1 MRRISMNWKMIISAG
16 VLVLFAGNLYAATTD
31 CDAYQ
36 DNGDRMKCKH
46 GKLLEQQGLL
56 IDKLGNHFGEF
67 VPNDIKRLKNA
78 QARAENAEKRTT
90 AKDFKKIGRKRPQ
103 ACDIAEIDEPKSDG
117 DGICEPGERCLEIND
132 DGIGNDDGVCKLK
145 GNNKEV
151 CACIGGGPEDEV
163 MDDDTDPEYQA
174 DMEQSYDDVTKLLEA
189 ANETVEVEGEFLS
202 AMAMSTISGTEQ
214 SNPCAASADWLK
226 YSEIMTLTILKQ
238 VAVGLRGIAD
248 IAERGCDQTG
258 AGFNCSSCCVVA
270 EGLAAVAA
278 LAVETT
284 DGIFQLIKWGVD
296 SSKQDCLSSLYEDV
310 HGNKASLTGIKVVL
324 GPPPDPPIPGGMSQG
339 VADLIDDV
347 KALQQQI
354 TDLETVL
361 NSRFDETKEILLTPH
376 GQRDKIDE

>member
-1 MRRISMNWKMIISAG
+1 MNWKPIISAG
-16 VLVLFAGNLYAATTD
+16 VIILFAGNLYATTTD
-31 CDAYQ
+31 CDAYE

-46 GKLLEQQGLL
+46 GKLLEQQGML
-56 IDKLGNHFGEF
+56 IDKLGNHFGEV

-90 AKDFKKIGRKRPQ
+90 AKDFKKIGKKSPQ
-103 ACDIAEIDEPKSDG
+103 SCDIAEIDEPRSDG
-117 DGICEPGERCLEIND
+117 DGICEPGERCIEVDN

-151 CACIGGGPEDEV
+151 CLCIGGGPDDEV
-163 MDDDTDPEYQA
+163 MGDDTDPEYQA

-189 ANETVEVEGEFLS
+189 ANETVEAEGEFLS
-202 AMAMSTISGTEQ
+202 AMAMSTLSGPEQ

-248 IAERGCDQTG
+248 VAERGCDQTG
-258 AGFNCSSCCVVA
+258 AGFNCASCCVVA

-296 SSKQDCLSSLYEDV
+296 SSKQSCMSSLYEDV
-310 HGNKASLTGIKVVL
+310 HGNKASLTGIKAVL

-339 VADLIDDV
+339 VADLIDNV
-347 KALQQQI
+347 KALKQQV
-354 TDLETVL
+354 TDLEKVMNT
-361 NSRFDETKEILLTPH
+361 RFDETKEILLTPH
-376 GQRDKIDE
+376 GQRDKIDEK